1 MPFREALDAA
11 LAGDLKDVLTV
22 AMLLKASHMAREGH
36 LAPALARA
44 ILG

>member
-1 MPFREALDAA
+1 
-11 LAGDLKDVLTV
+11 V
-22 AMLLKASHMAREGH
+22 AMLLKAYHMAREGH